1 MKARPAALVQ
11 VHAADRAQWRAWLE
25 KNHARSSGIALV
37 FYKKASGK
45 PCVTYDEAVEEALCL
60 GWIDSRKN
68 SLDAER
74 YTFMFS
80 PRKAGSAWSKSNKAR
95 VEKLIASGRMTEIG
109 LAKIEAAKRDGSW
122 TGLDAIENLTAP
134 PALGLALSRNKKAR
148 KHFDALSA
156 AVRKL
161 LIRWIASAK
170 RAETQE
176 QRIKATVAA
185 AARGD
190 VPESFKRS

>member
-1 MKARPAALVQ
+1 MKARPATVVQ
-11 VHAADRAQWRAWLE
+11 VHAADRGEWRAWLE
-25 KNHARSSGIALV
+25 KNHASYSGIALV

-68 SLDAER
+68 SLDAQR
-74 YTFMFS
+74 YTFVFS
-80 PRKAGSAWSKSNKAR
+80 PRRAGSAWSKSNKAR
-95 VEKLIASGRMTEIG
+95 VESLIASGRMTEIG

-122 TGLDAIENLTAP
+122 SAFDAIENLTAP
-134 PALGLALSRNKKAR
+134 PALGRALSRNKKAR

-170 RAETQE
+170 RRETQE
-176 QRIKATVAA
+176 RRIKVTVAA

-190 VPESFKRS
+190 VPESFKRG